1 MAVSLFNLIQ
11 IMWGKSLCNNFQGA
25 EIYPS
30 FSATSVTGVSDS
42 FIDSSDD
49 FSSTLDSSLFSLV
62 DSSTF
67 NSSSFSATSATASSV
82 FASLLTSSTLS
93 GTAGGASVGTS
104 GALSSVSLTSFSSS
118 FFSGSSTFDSS
129 LFSSVVSA
137 AGTSSPSFFSAS
149 PSFFSSSSSFLASF
163 AAFFLKKL
171 KLFLKLNFFLK
182 LVVLDS
188 FFFSSTLSAPS
199 SVSLLSPSPFSFSVS
214 SSVTSSLITDSSL
227 GSSF

>member
-30 FSATSVTGVSDS
+30 FSATSVIGVSDS

-67 NSSSFSATSATASSV
+67 SASSFSATSATASSG
-82 FASLLTSSTLS
+82 FSSLLTSSTLS

-104 GALSSVSLTSFSSS
+104 GAFSSVSLTSFSSS
-118 FFSGSSTFDSS
+118 IFSGSSTFDSS

-149 PSFFSSSSSFLASF
+149 PSFFSSSSFLASF
-163 AAFFLKKL
+163 ASFFLKKL

-182 LVVLDS
+182 LVVFDS